1 MITDYITLHVNGE
14 AFNCLPTMSLRHLLL
29 YLEFDISSVAVEYNG
44 EIVPMDKLEVIILKG
59 NDVVE
64 VITIVGGG

>member
-1 MITDYITLHVNGE
+1 MITNYITLHVNGE
-14 AFNCLPTMSLRHLLL
+14 AFNCLTTMSLKHLLL
-29 YLEFDISSVAVEYNG
+29 YLEFDISLVAVEYNG
-44 EIVPMDKLEVIILKG
+44 EIVPMDKLEAIILKG